1 MLKSSSKIY
10 RSSDSFLSFYIFVS
24 ACVFLSA
31 LHCLDQTHSWDL
43 GTHCA
48 FSLKS
53 LKEFKLWTLF
63 THSLLND
70 NALELLGSMGS
81 IVFFAQKL
89 KKFYP
94 GKTLARFFFWASL
107 AEALSHALIETE
119 SQMISGSLGI
129 AMAFLLLYTLKS
141 RNAPLFFLNR
151 IPIHLPM
158 VTTVLIF
165 FDLFTL
171 GSSWRADHGSFA
183 GHIGILFF
191 IYFKRSSYLHTDP
204 YYESLFSSQAA
215 EDKQQ
220 KKSTPPPSS
229 SLESQVDSILEKI
242 SRQGVESLS
251 DKERGLLDRASKIK
265 STHK

>member
-1 MLKSSSKIY
+1 MIKSSSKIV

-24 ACVFLSA
+24 ACIFLSA
-31 LHCLDQTHSWDL
+31 FHCLDQTHSWDL
-43 GTHCA
+43 ETQFA

-53 LKEFKLWTLF
+53 LKELKLWTLF

-70 NALELLGSMGS
+70 NPLELIGSMGS
-81 IVFFAQKL
+81 VVFFVQKL
-89 KKFYP
+89 KKFYS
-94 GKTLARFFFWASL
+94 GKTVTRFFFWASL
-107 AEALSHALIETE
+107 AEAFSHALIEPE
-119 SQMISGSLGI
+119 NQKISGSLGI
-129 AMAFLLLYTLKS
+129 AIAFLLLYTLKS
-141 RNAPLFFLNR
+141 RNTPLFFLNR

-158 VTTVLIF
+158 VTAALIL

-171 GSSWRADHGSFA
+171 GSPWRPDHGSFA

-191 IYFKRSSYLHTDP
+191 MYFKRSAYLHTDS
-204 YYESLFSSQAA
+204 YYESLFSSQAT

-220 KKSTPPPSS
+220 KKLKPPPSS

-242 SRQGVESLS
+242 SRQGIESLS

-265 STHK
+265 NAKQ